1 MRLHCNSNGMVYYG
15 INFVQWTLFRCTK
28 QLIGHREGFNYFS
41 SQRGQWRLPASK
53 YISRQS
59 ILKQG
64 FQKTH
69 FQMVLEVEIFL
80 LSIWLTSKR
89 CAKFQIPNSILTW
102 FFRHLNMAF
111 LGYFTQFRIAELARF
126 CAIFIIFLTGS
137 LLFPVIFS
145 IEFQYFELQL
155 NQLTDF

>member
-1 MRLHCNSNGMVYYG
+1 MTSYVLSNRE
-15 INFVQWTLFRCTK
+15 NLFRMVTTK
-28 QLIGHREGFNYFS
+28 FGTGGQDTLLTNIAFS
-41 SQRGQWRLPASK
+41 TGNL
-53 YISRQS
+53 SRQS

-69 FQMVLEVEIFL
+69 FPMVLEVEFFL
-80 LSIWLTSKR
+80 LSIWLTSRR
-89 CAKFQIPNSILTW
+89 CAKFQIPISILTC

-111 LGYFTQFRIAELARF
+111 LGYFTQFRITVLARF

-145 IEFQYFELQL
+145 IEL
-155 NQLTDF
+155 